1 VLESVIAR
9 DREGKEGRA
18 CGAMPGCGVGGPHP
32 LCSGHPAAKVLA
44 AAARARPAHR
54 APAELSRGVSTPA
67 DCTPTPPS
75 PTTIFVFS
83 SLPFLPSRAS
93 DTVLPLAKKER
104 EAYSDFMQGS
114 CILESRERRRPM
126 ATMARALQV
135 VVDIVCG
142 YEGMRC
148 DCVCLYV
155 VLCLCMWCMWYACSR
170 SMCLQWRSTVHAL
183 PAPCLLRCRVLSA
196 CASHAGRVCGRR
208 FGEPR

>member
-1 VLESVIAR
+1 MLESVIAR

-104 EAYSDFMQGS
+104 EASFRFMQGFHVRAYLKAVS
-114 CILESRERRRPM
+114 VEDQWRPWPAPSRLLLILCVGMR
-126 ATMARALQV
+126 V
-135 VVDIVCG
+135 CGVIVC
-142 YEGMRC
+142 
-148 DCVCLYV
+148 V
-155 VLCLCMWCMWYACSR
+155 CMWCCVCVCGVCGMRVQGQCASSGGAQC
-170 SMCLQWRSTVHAL
+170 T
-183 PAPCLLRCRVLSA
+183 RCRPRVSCDAA
-196 CASHAGRVCGRR
+196 C
-208 FGEPR
+208 